1 MSDRLFGKNIEV
13 LYGVIQ
19 DDTCHSD
26 ASQGIS
32 HIDSGVGEFASFI
45 HNYLYRADCLLQF
58 YLYDAAKIRIVTEYS
73 KFAV

>member
-1 MSDRLFGKNIEV
+1 MDYRLLREDVEV

-32 HIDSGVGEFASFI
+32 HSDSGVGEVLGLYILFYFI
-45 HNYLYRADCLLQF
+45 ELIGLIPCFILMMS
-58 YLYDAAKIRIVTEYS
+58 V
-73 KFAV
+73 